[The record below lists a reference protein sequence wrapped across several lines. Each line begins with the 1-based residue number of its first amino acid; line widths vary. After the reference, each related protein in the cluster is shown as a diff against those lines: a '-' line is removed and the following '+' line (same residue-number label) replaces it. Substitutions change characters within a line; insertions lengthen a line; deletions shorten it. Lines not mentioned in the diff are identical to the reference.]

1 MKFIFK
7 GGTSL
12 LLVTEHPLRL
22 STDIDI
28 IVEPRTGVEEFVL
41 EMVKIFSFKYHEKQI
56 QRTVEDCDAKCRL
69 HFG

>member
-56 QRTVEDCDAKCRL
+56 QPHRPARRN
-69 HFG
+69 HSHR